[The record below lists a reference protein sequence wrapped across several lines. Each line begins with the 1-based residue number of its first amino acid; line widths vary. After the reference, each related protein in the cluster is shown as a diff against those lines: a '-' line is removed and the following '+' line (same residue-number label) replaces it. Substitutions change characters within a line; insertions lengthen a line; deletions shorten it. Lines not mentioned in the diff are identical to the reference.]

1 MANSVILLLQNL
13 ILHFL
18 GHIRHKPR
26 SNEFDAQGKMLQ
38 AIGSVA
44 QQGQWL
50 GRIFRIW
57 GLGKRNMRNKPS
69 PQAHSQ
75 FTHLKEDNK
84 GQSDGQN
91 EPELLRQVVVML
103 ISVVPVP
110 GVGKYP
116 GQESG
121 V

>member
-26 SNEFDAQGKMLQ
+26 SNEFDAQGKM
-38 AIGSVA
+38 
-44 QQGQWL
+44 
-50 GRIFRIW
+50 
-57 GLGKRNMRNKPS
+57 
-69 PQAHSQ
+69 
-75 FTHLKEDNK
+75 LKEDNK